1 MGRMRRINRVVAT
14 VVLATVGTALVEIT
28 ATGIASAAPV
38 ASGTV
43 NCRIAGSGKFTPHLV
58 ATAAGTGAI
67 EKVKFSGKSGSCTSS
82 AGAGGAV
89 ITINAANFKAKGKL
103 KDPSTAIAAKSCA
116 SFTNFDQ
123 IQKLKI
129 TINWNAS
136 SPIAPTV
143 VTYTAGTSP
152 WVSNNAGS
160 DRLNMPASAT
170 TTITGSFATSLNAL
184 VNLDSNIVNTC
195 TATWG
200 PYAVFNFGL
209 TASALN
215 IF

>member
-1 MGRMRRINRVVAT
+1 MGRTFRIKRVVAT
-14 VVLATVGTALVEIT
+14 VMLATMGTAMIEVSG
-28 ATGIASAAPV
+28 TGVSGAAPV
-38 ASGTV
+38 ASGSVT
-43 NCRIAGSGKFTPHLV
+43 CRIAGSGKFAPHLV

-103 KDPSTAIAAKSCA
+103 KDPSSAIAAKSCS

-123 IQKLKI
+123 IQTLKV

-143 VTYTAGTSP
+143 VTYTAGTAP
-152 WVSNNAGS
+152 WVTNNAGN
-160 DRLNMPASAT
+160 DRLNMPSTAT
-170 TTITGSFATSLNAL
+170 TTITGSFATASNAL
-184 VNLDSNIVNTC
+184 INLDSNIVNTC

-200 PYAVFNFGL
+200 PYPGFTFGL
-209 TASALN
+209 VASQLQ